1 MPRIPTLERDQL
13 SGEVADV
20 FDDGVVRYSR
30 MTNMKRTLL
39 HSLPAYHAL
48 MTWYPLFDT
57 IKAFIGEREAI
68 IFAHAIS
75 TESDCLICT
84 TFMRRVLINWGEDP
98 SSLAFDERGD
108 VLVDFGRS
116 IARQGNRIAPELYA
130 KLSGWFTTEQIVALT
145 GFAALMIATNVVN
158 NALEIDLDEYLYA
171 FRAPETGALHAQ

>member
-1 MPRIPTLERDQL
+1 MPRIPTLERAEL
-13 SGEVADV
+13 IGEVADV

-57 IKAFIGEREAI
+57 IKAFIGERAAI

-75 TESDCLICT
+75 AESDCLICT

-98 SSLAFDERGD
+98 SSLALDAPRAWRSKNAAKPLWTLAAPSRVRG
-108 VLVDFGRS
+108 
-116 IARQGNRIAPELYA
+116 IAYRR
-130 KLSGWFTTEQIVALT
+130 TCT
-145 GFAALMIATNVVN
+145 
-158 NALEIDLDEYLYA
+158 
-171 FRAPETGALHAQ
+171 